1 MSLVHILRVG
11 TVIHHHDLQ
20 SCLPDNDLLAS
31 VCALERALVMPM
43 LIRPLDLTDNRVA
56 SFALLVRH
64 RLAFLEIDRWAD
76 LVVAFALSTGRR

>member
-1 MSLVHILRVG
+1 
-11 TVIHHHDLQ
+11 
-20 SCLPDNDLLAS
+20 
-31 VCALERALVMPM
+31 MPM